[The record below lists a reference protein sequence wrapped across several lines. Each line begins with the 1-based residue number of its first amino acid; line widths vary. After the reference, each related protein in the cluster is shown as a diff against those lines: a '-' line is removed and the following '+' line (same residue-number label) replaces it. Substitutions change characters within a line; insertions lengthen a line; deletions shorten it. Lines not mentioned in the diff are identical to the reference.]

1 MIILTHPANRDFI
14 ESIHQKA
21 LDSLSKFGIIPSRLS
36 GIPIVFSDTIPQYV
50 DSKTKYVSAYDKFI
64 EHEPSDWEIYFGF
77 MVPEKEVNFILFD
90 DRKYSFYN
98 S

>member
-14 ESIHQKA
+14 ESIHQKS

-36 GIPIVFSDTIPQYV
+36 GIPIVFRDTIPQYV

-90 DRKYSFYN
+90 DRKYSVYN